1 MPSLVEHYEYDVFIS
16 YRHNDNKYDGWVT
29 EFVDN
34 LQKELEATVKEK
46 ITIYFDKNPVDGLHE
61 SHNVEASLAPKL
73 KSLIFIPII
82 SKTYCDPGSFA
93 WNNEFLAFIKTAES
107 DSYGLNIKLKSGNV
121 TSRVL
126 PVRIHDL
133 DAEDLTLLEAELKG
147 KLRPI
152 EFIFKSTGVNRPLR
166 AHEDEPKENQNH
178 TFYRDQINKVANAIS
193 DVIAALKQPIV
204 KSQEQQTAPSASPNR
219 KTKSP
224 SRQKIIIATIGMMI
238 LFALAYG
245 ISQFVS
251 TGETPREKS
260 IAVLPFENMSGDKEQ
275 EYFSNGMMEEILN
288 QLVKVRDLKVISRTS
303 SMAFKDSKLS
313 LKDIASG
320 LGAANVL
327 EGSVRKDGGKVR
339 ITVQLIEASTDTH
352 LWSETFDRDLS
363 DVFSIQTEISKSIA
377 RELKAIL
384 TSSEVKQLEQI
395 TTTSLEA
402 YDYFL
407 QAKELY
413 NSGLDWPNITK
424 LYDKAIES
432 DPKFTLAYLERSRVL
447 ATWFFNKANG
457 WGGTDQ
463 RAKSDWEKATAL
475 SPDLV
480 EIKLGQARLLYF
492 TERKYD
498 EAIAILELLKADY
511 PNNAALYNLLGC
523 VQRRKGLWRD
533 ALQNQEKS
541 IMLEPNNPQF
551 YFETAR
557 LHFALRNYAKA
568 LQYYNKNS
576 MGIGFKD
583 YVNLSWTGDLEVAF
597 KDADVNEQ
605 GKHYFKR
612 EFQDLLKILDTTK
625 NQIQEGEVY
634 YSPRELDFAQ
644 LHYLNHNP
652 NLSKLNAIKAIAILE
667 RKAKESPNDFRIHAA
682 LGQVRAF
689 EGNYDQAIAAGKK
702 ACEMMPVALDAFLD
716 GVSMEQNLVTIY
728 IVCGKYDLAMDKI
741 EYLLTIPGVI
751 EIGNEVTHEYNYSVP
766 LLRVDPMFDKLR
778 SLPRFKKIL
787 ATEYK
792 TVY

>member
-1 MPSLVEHYEYDVFIS
+1 MSSLIPNFEYDIFIS
-16 YRHNDNKYDGWVT
+16 YRHNDNRYDGWVT

-34 LQKELEATVKEK
+34 LQKELEATVKGK

-61 SHNVEASLAPKL
+61 SHNVDASLAPKL

-93 WNNEFLAFIKTAES
+93 WNNEFLAFIKTAET
-107 DSYGLNIKLKSGNV
+107 DSFGLNIKLKSGNV
-121 TSRVL
+121 ATRVL

-133 DAEDLTLLEAELKG
+133 DQDDVTLLESSLKS

-152 EFIFKSTGVNRPLR
+152 DFIFKSTGVNRPLR
-166 AHEDEPKENQNH
+166 THEDEPKENQNH
-178 TFYRDQINKVANAIS
+178 TFYRDQINKVANAIGETIS
-193 DVIAALKQPIV
+193 AMKQPV
-204 KSQEQQTAPSASPNR
+204 VQNKEEKTSPPAPTAGKSKSFSS
-219 KTKSP
+219 TK
-224 SRQKIIIATIGMMI
+224 ILIATISLMI

-245 ISQFVS
+245 ISQFVG
-251 TGETPREKS
+251 TGETTKEKS

-275 EYFSNGMMEEILN
+275 DYFSNGMMEEILN
-288 QLVKVRDLKVISRTS
+288 QLVKIRDLKVISRTS
-303 SMAFKDSKLS
+303 SMVYKDSKLS
-313 LKDIASG
+313 LREIASA
-320 LGAANVL
+320 LGAANIV
-327 EGSVRKDGGKVR
+327 EGSVRKSGGKVR
-339 ITVQLIEASTDTH
+339 ITVQLIEASTDNH
-352 LWSETFDRDLS
+352 LWSETFDRDLN
-363 DVFSIQTEISKSIA
+363 DIFSIQTEISKGIA

-384 TSSEVKQLEQI
+384 TSSEVKLLEQI
-395 TTTSLEA
+395 PTTSPEA

-457 WGGTDQ
+457 WEGTDQ

-492 TERKYD
+492 TERKYEEVID
-498 EAIAILELLKADY
+498 ILELLKTDY
-511 PNNAALYNLLGC
+511 PNNAALYSLLGS
-523 VQRRKGLWRD
+523 VQRRKGLWRE
-533 ALQNQEKS
+533 AMQNQEKS

-557 LHFALRNYAKA
+557 LHFALRNYARA
-568 LQYYNKNS
+568 LQYYNKTP

-583 YVNLSWTGDLEVAF
+583 YVNLSWTGNPEVAF

-612 EFQDLLKILDTTK
+612 EFEDLLKILDTTK
-625 NQIQEGEVY
+625 SEIHEGEVY

-667 RKAKESPNDFRIHAA
+667 RKVKESPNDFRVYAA
-682 LGQVRAF
+682 LGQARAF
-689 EGNYDQAIAAGKK
+689 AGNYDQAIAAGKK

-751 EIGNEVTHEYNYSVP
+751 EIGNELSHEYNYSVP
-766 LLRVDPMFDKLR
+766 LLRVDPMFDNLR
-778 SLPRFKKIL
+778 NLPRFKKIL